1 MVGLTYDGS
10 MKTIALFQGLQVAEL
25 HKLLEAV
32 FFLPSGSSPVG
43 FLAERGL
50 VIALSLACQV
60 PQMVPTSGCVLLVT
74 GPDNTSENLPVP
86 SHKHIHDNTVSSI
99 TDIQSYKSKC
109 NLEVN
114 SVHHFNGGGSTVNR
128 FNFMRG

>member
-1 MVGLTYDGS
+1 
-10 MKTIALFQGLQVAEL
+10 MKTIALYQGLQVAEL
-25 HKLLEAV
+25 QKLLEAV

-43 FLAERGL
+43 FLAEGEL

-74 GPDNTSENLPVP
+74 GPDTTSENLPVP
-86 SHKHIHDNTVSSI
+86 SHTHIHDNAVTSI
-99 TDIQSYKSKC
+99 TDIQTYKRKC

-114 SVHHFNGGGSTVNR
+114 SVLHFNGGGSNDNHIFVGVT
-128 FNFMRG
+128 

>member
-43 FLAERGL
+43 FLAENGL

-74 GPDNTSENLPVP
+74 GPENTSENLHFP
-86 SHKHIHDNTVSSI
+86 SHTHIHGNAVSSI
-99 TDIQSYKSKC
+99 NDILTYKRKC

-114 SVHHFNGGGSTVNR
+114 SVLHFNGGGSNDNHIFVGVT
-128 FNFMRG
+128 